1 MTSLFDYIAAVKSQ
15 PSSVFISTVEHNTVD
30 DSDGDVPE
38 EESWYRFTNGA
49 LIRQQVEFD
58 EPVND
63 DQVCQECWI
72 SYEVMEQPQ
81 SADITPRKKIFTNRC
96 QETFWIKMNRQR
108 QSQ

>member
-15 PSSVFISTVEHNTVD
+15 PSPVSISTVERNSVNA
-30 DSDGDVPE
+30 SDGPE

-58 EPVND
+58 EPVDD

-81 SADITPRKKIFTNRC
+81 SADITPRKKSFTNRC